1 MIGSLKG
8 RIEYKATDH
17 TLIDV
22 SGVGYLVYC
31 SERTLSLLPSDGEY
45 VTIFTEL
52 VVREDLLQLYGCLT
66 FAEKEWHR
74 LLCSVQG
81 VGAKGALAIQGIL
94 SVEALSRA
102 ILLSDWAT
110 VKSAPGVGP
119 KIAQR
124 IVNELKEKAP
134 KVMAMGAVTSNPIDG
149 NTDLVDHDDRKNQ
162 SEIIDFYQNAKKYY
176 NVNIYTDRVFFMF
189 DKNEEMSHS
198 LHNTGDVFL
207 ALNKDY
213 FPLLQYFLSRS
224 YGNRSIDYSDLD

>member
-52 VVREDLLQLYGCLT
+52 VVREDLLQLYGFLT

-134 KVMAMGAVTSNPIDG
+134 KVMAMGAVTSNQIDG
-149 NTDLVDHDDRKNQ
+149 NTDLVDHNDRKNQ
-162 SEIIDFYQNAKKYY
+162 SEMNVGSEVSNSEALRNVQADTLSALINLGYSQGDAASAIARIETDETDLDAKKL
-176 NVNIYTDRVFFMF
+176 IR
-189 DKNEEMSHS
+189 SA
-198 LHNTGDVFL
+198 LRLL
-207 ALNKDY
+207 A
-213 FPLLQYFLSRS
+213 PR
-224 YGNRSIDYSDLD
+224 G

>member
-52 VVREDLLQLYGCLT
+52 VVREDLLQLYGFLT

-134 KVMAMGAVTSNPIDG
+134 KVMAMGAITSNPIDG
-149 NTDLVDHDDRKNQ
+149 NTDLVDHNDRKNQ
-162 SEIIDFYQNAKKYY
+162 SEVNVGSEVSNSEALRNVQADTLSALINLGYSQGDAASAIARIETEETDLDAKKL
-176 NVNIYTDRVFFMF
+176 IR
-189 DKNEEMSHS
+189 SA
-198 LHNTGDVFL
+198 LRLL
-207 ALNKDY
+207 A
-213 FPLLQYFLSRS
+213 PR
-224 YGNRSIDYSDLD
+224 G

>member
-52 VVREDLLQLYGCLT
+52 VVREDLLQLYGFLT

-81 VGAKGALAIQGIL
+81 VGAKGALAIRGIL

-134 KVMAMGAVTSNPIDG
+134 KVMAMGAITSNPIDG
-149 NTDLVDHDDRKNQ
+149 NSDLVDHNDRKNQ
-162 SEIIDFYQNAKKYY
+162 SEVNVGSEVSNSEALRNVQADTLSALINLGYSQGDAASAIARIETEETDLDAKKL
-176 NVNIYTDRVFFMF
+176 IR
-189 DKNEEMSHS
+189 SA
-198 LHNTGDVFL
+198 LRLL
-207 ALNKDY
+207 A
-213 FPLLQYFLSRS
+213 PR
-224 YGNRSIDYSDLD
+224 G

>member
-52 VVREDLLQLYGCLT
+52 VVREDLLQLYGFLT

-162 SEIIDFYQNAKKYY
+162 SEINVGSEVSNSEALRNVQADTLSALINLGYTQGDAASAIARIETDETDLDAKKL
-176 NVNIYTDRVFFMF
+176 IR
-189 DKNEEMSHS
+189 SA
-198 LHNTGDVFL
+198 LRLL
-207 ALNKDY
+207 A
-213 FPLLQYFLSRS
+213 PR
-224 YGNRSIDYSDLD
+224 G

>member
-52 VVREDLLQLYGCLT
+52 VVREDLLQLYGFLT

-134 KVMAMGAVTSNPIDG
+134 KIMAMGAVTSNSIDG
-149 NTDLVDHDDRKNQ
+149 NTDLVDHNDRKDQ
-162 SEIIDFYQNAKKYY
+162 SEINVGSEVSNSEALRNVQADTLSALINLGYSQGDAASAIARIETEETDLDAKKL
-176 NVNIYTDRVFFMF
+176 IR
-189 DKNEEMSHS
+189 SA
-198 LHNTGDVFL
+198 LRLL
-207 ALNKDY
+207 A
-213 FPLLQYFLSRS
+213 PR
-224 YGNRSIDYSDLD
+224 G

>member
-52 VVREDLLQLYGCLT
+52 VVREDLLQLYGFLT

-134 KVMAMGAVTSNPIDG
+134 KVMAMGAVTSNLIDG
-149 NTDLVDHDDRKNQ
+149 NTDLVDQDDRKNQ
-162 SEIIDFYQNAKKYY
+162 SEINVGSEVSNSEALRNVQADTLSALINLGYTQGDAASAIARIETDETDLDAKKL
-176 NVNIYTDRVFFMF
+176 IR
-189 DKNEEMSHS
+189 SA
-198 LHNTGDVFL
+198 LRLL
-207 ALNKDY
+207 A
-213 FPLLQYFLSRS
+213 PR
-224 YGNRSIDYSDLD
+224 G

>member
-52 VVREDLLQLYGCLT
+52 VVREDLLQLYGFLT

-162 SEIIDFYQNAKKYY
+162 SEINVGSEVSNSEALRNVQADTLSALINLGYSQGDAASAIAQIETEETDLDAKKL
-176 NVNIYTDRVFFMF
+176 IR
-189 DKNEEMSHS
+189 SA
-198 LHNTGDVFL
+198 LRLL
-207 ALNKDY
+207 APK
-213 FPLLQYFLSRS
+213 
-224 YGNRSIDYSDLD
+224 G

>member
-52 VVREDLLQLYGCLT
+52 VVREDLLQLYGFLT

-149 NTDLVDHDDRKNQ
+149 NTDLVDNDDRKNQ
-162 SEIIDFYQNAKKYY
+162 SEINVGSEVSNSEALRNVQADTLSALINLGYSQGDAASAIARIETEETDLDAKKL
-176 NVNIYTDRVFFMF
+176 IR
-189 DKNEEMSHS
+189 SA
-198 LHNTGDVFL
+198 LRLL
-207 ALNKDY
+207 A
-213 FPLLQYFLSRS
+213 PR
-224 YGNRSIDYSDLD
+224 G

>member
-52 VVREDLLQLYGCLT
+52 VVREDLLQLYGFLT

-149 NTDLVDHDDRKNQ
+149 NTDLVDHNDRKDQ
-162 SEIIDFYQNAKKYY
+162 SEINVSSELSNSEALRNVQADTLSALINLGYSQGDAASAIARIETDETDLDAKKL
-176 NVNIYTDRVFFMF
+176 IR
-189 DKNEEMSHS
+189 SA
-198 LHNTGDVFL
+198 LRLL
-207 ALNKDY
+207 A
-213 FPLLQYFLSRS
+213 PR
-224 YGNRSIDYSDLD
+224 G

>member
-52 VVREDLLQLYGCLT
+52 VVREDLLQLYGFLT

-134 KVMAMGAVTSNPIDG
+134 KVMAMGAVTSNLIDG
-149 NTDLVDHDDRKNQ
+149 NTDLVDRDDRKNQ
-162 SEIIDFYQNAKKYY
+162 SEINVGSEVSNSEALRNVQADTLSALINLGYSQGDAASAIARIETEETDLDAKKL
-176 NVNIYTDRVFFMF
+176 IR
-189 DKNEEMSHS
+189 SA
-198 LHNTGDVFL
+198 LRLL
-207 ALNKDY
+207 AT
-213 FPLLQYFLSRS
+213 R
-224 YGNRSIDYSDLD
+224 G

>member
-52 VVREDLLQLYGCLT
+52 VVREDLLQLYGFLT
-66 FAEKEWHR
+66 FSEKEWHR

-81 VGAKGALAIQGIL
+81 VGAKVALAIQGIL

-162 SEIIDFYQNAKKYY
+162 SEINVGSEVSNSEALRNVQADTLSALINLGYSQGDAASAIARIETEETDLDAKKL
-176 NVNIYTDRVFFMF
+176 IR
-189 DKNEEMSHS
+189 SA
-198 LHNTGDVFL
+198 LRLL
-207 ALNKDY
+207 A
-213 FPLLQYFLSRS
+213 PR
-224 YGNRSIDYSDLD
+224 G

>member
-8 RIEYKATDH
+8 RIDYKATDH

-52 VVREDLLQLYGCLT
+52 VVREDLLQLYGFLT

-162 SEIIDFYQNAKKYY
+162 SEINVGSEVSNSEALRNVQADTLSALINLGYSQGDAASAIARIETEETDLDAKKL
-176 NVNIYTDRVFFMF
+176 IR
-189 DKNEEMSHS
+189 SA
-198 LHNTGDVFL
+198 LRLL
-207 ALNKDY
+207 A
-213 FPLLQYFLSRS
+213 PR
-224 YGNRSIDYSDLD
+224 G

>member
-52 VVREDLLQLYGCLT
+52 VVREDLLQLYGFLT

-162 SEIIDFYQNAKKYY
+162 SEINVGSEVSNSEALRNVQADTLSALINLGYSQGDAASAIARIETEETDLDAKKL
-176 NVNIYTDRVFFMF
+176 IR
-189 DKNEEMSHS
+189 SA
-198 LHNTGDVFL
+198 LRLL
-207 ALNKDY
+207 A
-213 FPLLQYFLSRS
+213 PR
-224 YGNRSIDYSDLD
+224 G

>member
-52 VVREDLLQLYGCLT
+52 VVREDLLQLYGFLT

-162 SEIIDFYQNAKKYY
+162 SEINVGSEVSNSEALRNVQADTLSALINLGYSQVDAASAIARIETEETDLDAKKL
-176 NVNIYTDRVFFMF
+176 IR
-189 DKNEEMSHS
+189 SA
-198 LHNTGDVFL
+198 LRLL
-207 ALNKDY
+207 A
-213 FPLLQYFLSRS
+213 PR
-224 YGNRSIDYSDLD
+224 G

>member
-52 VVREDLLQLYGCLT
+52 VVREDLLQLYGFLT

-134 KVMAMGAVTSNPIDG
+134 KVMAMGAVISNPIDG

-162 SEIIDFYQNAKKYY
+162 SEINVGSEVSNSEALRNVQADTLSALINLGYSQGDAASAIARIETEETDLDAKKL
-176 NVNIYTDRVFFMF
+176 IR
-189 DKNEEMSHS
+189 SA
-198 LHNTGDVFL
+198 LRLL
-207 ALNKDY
+207 A
-213 FPLLQYFLSRS
+213 PR
-224 YGNRSIDYSDLD
+224 G

>member
-8 RIEYKATDH
+8 RIDYKATDH

-52 VVREDLLQLYGCLT
+52 VVREDLLQLYGFLT

-134 KVMAMGAVTSNPIDG
+134 KVMAMGAITSNPIDG
-149 NTDLVDHDDRKNQ
+149 NTDLVDHNDRKNQ
-162 SEIIDFYQNAKKYY
+162 SEINVGSEVSNSEALRNVQADTLSALINLGYSQGDAASAIARIETEETDLDAKKL
-176 NVNIYTDRVFFMF
+176 IR
-189 DKNEEMSHS
+189 SA
-198 LHNTGDVFL
+198 LRLL
-207 ALNKDY
+207 A
-213 FPLLQYFLSRS
+213 PR
-224 YGNRSIDYSDLD
+224 G

>member
-31 SERTLSLLPSDGEY
+31 SERTLSLLPSHGEY

-52 VVREDLLQLYGCLT
+52 VVREDLLQLYGFLT

-81 VGAKGALAIQGIL
+81 VGAKGALAIQGIM

-162 SEIIDFYQNAKKYY
+162 SAINVGSEVSNSEALRNVQADTLSALINLGYSQGDAASAIARIETDETDLDAKKL
-176 NVNIYTDRVFFMF
+176 IR
-189 DKNEEMSHS
+189 SA
-198 LHNTGDVFL
+198 LRLL
-207 ALNKDY
+207 A
-213 FPLLQYFLSRS
+213 PR
-224 YGNRSIDYSDLD
+224 G